1 MDEAAGGGVVPQRC
15 RSEASRGER
24 RRTSGEECWADA
36 GGGVE
41 WRVAG
46 VGDGGSITGV
56 AEVLSERRPGFR
68 AVAVE
73 PADSPVLSGGAPGP
87 HKIQGIGAGF
97 VPGVLNT
104 DAYDEVVTCSSEDAF
119 AMSRRLAREEG
130 ILCGISAGANVWAAL
145 ELARRPESA
154 GALIVTF
161 LCDTGERYL
170 TTPLFEDA

>member
-1 MDEAAGGGVVPQRC
+1 
-15 RSEASRGER
+15 
-24 RRTSGEECWADA
+24 
-36 GGGVE
+36 
-41 WRVAG
+41 
-46 VGDGGSITGV
+46 
-56 AEVLSERRPGFR
+56 
-68 AVAVE
+68 
-73 PADSPVLSGGAPGP
+73 VLSGGAPGP

-104 DAYDEVVTCSSEDAF
+104 EAYDEVVTCTAEDAF

-154 GALIVTF
+154 GSLIVTF